1 MAWRTTLGDRTLAGT
16 EADLFIAA
24 VQLLAED
31 LYIFGDNFSELG
43 CNTGNPLF
51 DTATTHQKLYL
62 LNDCLSA
69 LLNEAIAPPPLTH
82 ILEAAVYFPFAYLKI
97 RIEAEVETELEGN
110 IDSDERTRYFFR
122 SFVWKAYQEHVLS
135 DWETSETASNSPDI
149 EENFWEMESFDGRST
164 NFDYWEIIVEDLA
177 HRILG
182 KCERW
187 KITAIDPSLADGA
200 HDISI
205 RQGITDDYLKN
216 RIGIV
221 GDEMAQTAYREINRW
236 HLNVP
241 WT

>member
-1 MAWRTTLGDRTLAGT
+1 MAWRTPLGDRTLAGT

-31 LYIFGDNFSELG
+31 LYIFGDNFDELG
-43 CNTGNPLF
+43 SQTGNPLF

-69 LLNEAIAPPPLTH
+69 LLNRAIPPPPLTH
-82 ILEAAVYFPFAYLKI
+82 ILEAAVYLPFAYLKI

-110 IDSDERTRYFFR
+110 IDTDERLRYFFR
-122 SFVWKAYQEHVLS
+122 SFVWKAYQDHVLS
-135 DWETSETASNSPDI
+135 DWEAPDI
-149 EENFWEMESFDGRST
+149 EENFWEMESFDRRST
-164 NFDYWEIIVEDLA
+164 NLDYWEIIVEDLV

-205 RQGITDDYLKN
+205 RLGITDDYLRN

-221 GDEMAQTAYREINRW
+221 TDDMARAAYREIHRW
-236 HLNVP
+236 SINVP
-241 WT
+241 WTN